1 MTVPSTQLAY
11 QAALTPTVTSIS
23 PRRGSTAGG
32 TLITLTV
39 AGLPSGIGASDAAV
53 TIVGLPC
60 AVQSVT
66 ASEVTCL
73 TASYGVTSAA
83 NPGSGPVRLTLL
95 ATGTAAATSNATYE
109 YIDLWSRYTTWGGEF
124 IGGVKNTIPGLET
137 TGDSIWIQTGQ
148 RILLDCNIKV
158 YMLIVQGSLEFDRQ
172 DLTLDANYIFVMGG
186 SFVVGTEAEPFLHQ
200 ATITLHGSP
209 VSQENPNP
217 NPSPSPSPNLNPSP
231 SPNPNPNPN
240 PGAGDPRLRRQVA
253 LVPLLHA
260 RPARP
265 AAARRAD
272 AHQAQPDRG
281 RRSHRALAARACR
294 LAGGLSSADHKHVG
308 RRRAASTSC
317 VAPCT
322 QAAALSAQAAISR
335 HATSRRFHGGCRHG
349 HGEGGDPRRLAS

>member
-1 MTVPSTQLAY
+1 MTIPSTQLAY

-39 AGLPSGIGASDAAV
+39 AGLPSGISASDAAV

-186 SFVVGTEAEPFLHQ
+186 SFVVGTEDEPFLHQ

-209 VSQENPNP
+209 VSQEIPMYGAKVLANPN
-217 NPSPSPSPNLNPSP
+217 
-231 SPNPNPNPN
+231 
-240 PGAGDPRLRRQVA
+240 V
-253 LVPLLHA
+253 
-260 RPARP
+260 
-265 AAARRAD
+265 
-272 AHQAQPDRG
+272 
-281 RRSHRALAARACR
+281 
-294 LAGGLSSADHKHVG
+294 GLG
-308 RRRAASTSC
+308 
-317 VAPCT
+317 
-322 QAAALSAQAAISR
+322 L
-335 HATSRRFHGGCRHG
+335 GLG
-349 HGEGGDPRRLAS
+349 